1 MRDIFTVDFFY
12 FRAMILD
19 KERFEQ
25 GMTFNDYKSLFEK
38 LVENNSTTGND
49 QSQEMVNYTKLNL
62 QRTERVIKTTH
73 INADLEK
80 ALQKNNLAL
89 NWLIITEPWCGDAAQ
104 SVAAFDFFS
113 KVNPNIKLRLF
124 LRDENEDLMNQFLT
138 NGTKSIPVVVFMDN
152 EMNAIAHWGPRPK
165 LAQDMVLEYKKN
177 PTKEKMAFY
186 ADMHA
191 WYAKD
196 RTHEIQKEI
205 AELLNSL

>member
-1 MRDIFTVDFFY
+1 
-12 FRAMILD
+12 MILE
-19 KERFEQ
+19 KVRFNE

-38 LVENNSTTGND
+38 LVENKSTTGSD
-49 QSQEMVNYTKLNL
+49 QSEEMVNYTKLNL
-62 QRTERVIKTTH
+62 QRTERVIKTTQ
-73 INADLEK
+73 ISADLETV
-80 ALQKNNLAL
+80 LQKNDKAI

-104 SVAAFDFFS
+104 SVAAFDIFS
-113 KVNPNIKLRLF
+113 KLNPKINLRLF

-152 EMNAIAHWGPRPK
+152 EMNALAHWGPRPK

-205 AELLNSL
+205 TEILKSL